1 MMAVLAR
8 LRAVLVDLAVPGSK
22 VTISPSFVAAYEVIM
37 SRDPK
42 SSYYDAGGIE
52 TLDIIKAKLTPQQ
65 YQGYLLGN
73 VIKYACRANF
83 KGCPARDAEKLAVYE
98 KQLASIDDD
107 NLSA

>member
-1 MMAVLAR
+1 MAGLAR
-8 LRAVLVDLAVPGSK
+8 LREGLAALAVAGSK
-22 VTISPSFVAAYEVIM
+22 ITVAPSSLAACEVIM

-52 TLDIIKAKLTPQQ
+52 TLDIIKAKLTTEQ

-83 KGCPARDAEKLAVYE
+83 KGCAARDSEKLAVYA
-98 KQLASIDDD
+98 KQLSSLGDD

>member
-1 MMAVLAR
+1 M
-8 LRAVLVDLAVPGSK
+8 DLAVAGSK
-22 VTISPSFVAAYEVIM
+22 LKISPSSVAACEVIM

-52 TLDIIKAKLTPQQ
+52 TLDIIKAKLTPEQ

-83 KGCPARDAEKLAVYE
+83 KGCAARDSEKLAVYA

>member
-1 MMAVLAR
+1 MAGLAR
-8 LRAVLVDLAVPGSK
+8 LREGLAALVAAGSK
-22 VTISPSFVAAYEVIM
+22 LTISPSFVAACEVIM

-52 TLDIIKAKLTPQQ
+52 TLDIIKAKLTPEQ

-83 KGCPARDAEKLAVYE
+83 KDCPARDAEKLAVYA
-98 KQLASIDDD
+98 KQLSSMGDD
-107 NLSA
+107 N

>member
-1 MMAVLAR
+1 MAGLAR
-8 LRAVLVDLAVPGSK
+8 LREGLVDLAVAGSK
-22 VTISPSFVAAYEVIM
+22 LKISPSSVAACEVIM

-52 TLDIIKAKLTPQQ
+52 TLDIIKAKLTPEQ

-83 KGCPARDAEKLAVYE
+83 KGCAARDSEKLAVYA